1 MPPFVNWLVE
11 IKVWKA
17 SRTAHFP
24 RGRGKACPG
33 GWATSLSA
41 FLACVLV
48 VREDAIEL
56 LTRAD
61 IKLAEDLAQVIL
73 DCARADEQLTA
84 DLWV

>member
-1 MPPFVNWLVE
+1 VFCLKRFVIGEVALMPPFVNWLVE

-17 SRTAHFP
+17 SRAAHFP

-41 FLACVLV
+41 FLACDLV

-56 LTRAD
+56 LT
-61 IKLAEDLAQVIL
+61 
-73 DCARADEQLTA
+73 
-84 DLWV
+84 